1 MPAWEIMQNISVAQ
15 TIKRYAADLIMVLLL
30 LTVVGG
36 WYFNIFHNDIWFLRA
51 GLFFGLSLLLV
62 WRLCVHIQK
71 PWVRGI
77 VAVILVELLA
87 TYAAA
92 RLVSFYYQGES
103 FNEEFFFHF
112 SSQTMGFA
120 LGAFPGFVTLFF
132 IYVLVIGVCAWLSV
146 YAMKGRAFDNRTV
159 LILPGLALVL
169 AMDPDLF
176 RLANLSMQDANLN
189 RGLQLSTIDFDAT
202 GLNRNAIYKMSDDI
216 VAGKNV
222 VMIYLEGMERL
233 YSDEAVYPD
242 LTPFLNSLKGNAL
255 QFENIHQTRGATFT
269 VAGILSSQCGT
280 PLLFPSG
287 PGGNDVLKNGFLQ
300 EGFCFGDILNAAGY
314 RNVFMGGA
322 STRFAGKGTFLSAH
336 GYEEVLGLEE
346 LRPLMDDPGYLNNWG
361 LYDDTLLEL
370 AKGKFDELA
379 ANPEQPFNFTVLTVD
394 THPPDGTVSQSCTPY
409 PSIDNNIFHAVHCTD
424 QLIEK
429 FVTHIQQSPVWDNTV
444 VLMMSDHLHMRNT
457 GMEYYPEEY
466 DRRLFV
472 NILNAG
478 ISDIIET
485 PGTHMDVAP
494 TLLNL
499 MGVQH
504 QQAFLVGADLLAPE
518 TATRADPDVSGRREA
533 AIRYINTSLLSRIE
547 VGLCEVKPLYS
558 FADET
563 LRVAGREIE
572 LSLGGRPLDLN
583 TIGTSHAMM
592 TLVSKEGKVG
602 LTFPVNLDNLA
613 HVMYQFRTS
622 NFLLLTPSAKMQPLD
637 PRIGSYQGMGLL
649 FGNLENSFDVLQT
662 GISLDAGFEMNA
674 DCGDLLSKAEE
685 LSDLDS
691 IETLGKIC
699 NYTVPDGTEWAESE
713 GRIRLGSVAYADQRY
728 QAELMRDSK
737 GWYSVTN
744 LAPIPI
750 ADARLSQSLC
760 HAYYGNQEILIPGI
774 MTEDGPSS
782 MILNKIPGITLTFEL
797 GTVTPL
803 PEQD

>member
-1 MPAWEIMQNISVAQ
+1 MQNATVTD
-15 TIKRYAADLIMVLLL
+15 TIKRFSADLIMVLLL
-30 LTVVGG
+30 LTVAGG
-36 WYFNIFHNDIWFLRA
+36 WYFNIFHGDLWFLRA
-51 GLFFGLSLLLV
+51 ALFFGLSLLLV
-62 WRLCVHIQK
+62 WRLCVHIQNS
-71 PWVRGI
+71 WVRGI
-77 VAVILVELLA
+77 VAVLLVEALA
-87 TYAAA
+87 IYAAA

-112 SSQTMGFA
+112 SPETIGFA
-120 LGAFPGFVTLFF
+120 FGAFPGFVTLFF
-132 IYVLVIGVCAWLSV
+132 IYVGVMGVCAWLSV
-146 YAMKGRAFDNRTV
+146 YAMQGRAFDNRTV

-176 RLANLSMQDANLN
+176 RLANFSMQDANLN
-189 RGLQLSTIDFDAT
+189 RGLQLSTIDFEAT
-202 GLNRNAIYKMSDDI
+202 DLNRNAIYRMSEDI

-242 LTPFLNSLKGNAL
+242 LTPFMNSLKGNAL
-255 QFENIHQTRGATFT
+255 QFENIHQTRGTTFT

-300 EGFCFGDILNAAGY
+300 EGFCFGDILSAAGY

-346 LRPLMDDPGYLNNWG
+346 LKPLMDEPDYLNNWG

-370 AKGKFDELA
+370 AKDQFDELA
-379 ANPEQPFNFTVLTVD
+379 ANPDQPFNLTVLTVD
-394 THPPDGTVSQSCTPY
+394 THPPDGTVSKSCTPY
-409 PSIDNNIFHAVHCTD
+409 PAIDNNIFHAVHCTD
-424 QLIEK
+424 QLVEK
-429 FVTHIQQSPVWDNTV
+429 FITYLKQSPAWDNTV

-457 GMEYYPEEY
+457 GMDYYPEDY

-472 NILNAG
+472 NVLNAG
-478 ISDIIET
+478 VTDVVET

-494 TLLNL
+494 TLLQL

-504 QQAFLVGADLLAPE
+504 RQAFLVGADLLAPE
-518 TATRADPDVSGRREA
+518 TLNRPDPDVRGPREA

-547 VGLCEVKPLYS
+547 VGLCEVSPLYN
-558 FADET
+558 FAEKT

-572 LSLGGRPLDLN
+572 LSMGGRPMNLRNL
-583 TIGTSHAMM
+583 GTSHALM

-613 HVMYQFRTS
+613 YVMYQFRDS
-622 NFLLLTPSAKMQPLD
+622 NFLLLTPPEAISRLD
-637 PRIGSYQGMGLL
+637 PRVESYQGLGLL

-662 GISLDAGFEMNA
+662 DISLDIGFEGNA
-674 DCGDLLSKAEE
+674 DCGDLLSKAEQLGE
-685 LSDLDS
+685 LESV
-691 IETLGKIC
+691 ETLGQIC
-699 NYTVPDGTEWAESE
+699 NYTVPDDTQWSETE
-713 GRIRLGSVAYADQRY
+713 GRIRLASVAYANQRY
-728 QAELMRDSK
+728 QAELMRDNR
-737 GWYSVTN
+737 GWYAVTN
-744 LAPIPI
+744 LIPIPI
-750 ADARLSQSLC
+750 EDARLSQSLC

-774 MTEDGPSS
+774 KTEDGPSS
-782 MILNKIPGITLTFEL
+782 MILNKIPGVTLTFEL

-803 PEQD
+803 PQLD

>member
-1 MPAWEIMQNISVAQ
+1 MQNATVTD
-15 TIKRYAADLIMVLLL
+15 TIKRFSADLIMVLLL
-30 LTVVGG
+30 LTVAGG
-36 WYFNIFHNDIWFLRA
+36 WYFNIFHGDIWFLRA
-51 GLFFGLSLLLV
+51 ALFFGLSLLLI

-71 PWVRGI
+71 SWVRGI
-77 VAVILVELLA
+77 VAVILVETLA
-87 TYAAA
+87 IYAAA

-112 SSQTMGFA
+112 SPETIGFA
-120 LGAFPGFVTLFF
+120 FGAFPGFVTLFF
-132 IYVLVIGVCAWLSV
+132 IYVLVVGVCAWLSV
-146 YAMKGRAFDNRTV
+146 YAMQGRAFDNRTV
-159 LILPGLALVL
+159 LILPGLLLVL
-169 AMDPDLF
+169 VLDPDLF

-189 RGLQLSTIDFDAT
+189 RGLQLSTIDFEAT
-202 GLNRNAIYKMSDDI
+202 DLNRDAIYKMSEDI

-242 LTPFLNSLKGNAL
+242 LTPFINSLKGNAL
-255 QFENIHQTRGATFT
+255 QFENMHQTSGTTFT

-300 EGFCFGDILNAAGY
+300 EAFCFGDILNAAGY

-336 GYEEVLGLEE
+336 GYGEVLGLEE
-346 LRPLMDDPGYLNNWG
+346 LKPLMDEPDYLNNWG
-361 LYDDTLLEL
+361 LYDDNLLEL
-370 AKGKFDELA
+370 AKDKFDELA
-379 ANPEQPFNFTVLTVD
+379 ANPDQPFNLTVLTVD
-394 THPPDGTVSQSCTPY
+394 THPPDGTVSKSCTPY
-409 PSIDNNIFHAVHCTD
+409 PAIDNNIFHAVHCTD
-424 QLIEK
+424 QLVEK
-429 FVTHIQQSPVWDNTV
+429 FITHIQQSPAWDNTV

-457 GMEYYPEEY
+457 GMDYYPENY

-472 NILNAG
+472 NILNSG
-478 ISDIIET
+478 ITDVVET

-494 TLLNL
+494 TLLKL

-504 QQAFLVGADLLAPE
+504 RQAFLAGADLLAPE
-518 TATRADPDVSGRREA
+518 TVNRPDPAVRGSRNV

-547 VGLCEVKPLYS
+547 VGLCEVSPLYN
-558 FADET
+558 FADRT

-572 LSLGGRPLDLN
+572 LSMGGRPMNLRNL
-583 TIGTSHAMM
+583 GSSHALM
-592 TLVSKEGKVG
+592 TLVDKEGKVG

-613 HVMYQFRTS
+613 YVMYQFRES
-622 NFLLLTPSAKMQPLD
+622 NFLLLTPPEAIRNLD
-637 PRIGSYQGMGLL
+637 SRVEPYQGLGLL

-662 GISLDAGFEMNA
+662 DISLDAGFEVNA
-674 DCGDLLSKAEE
+674 DCGDLLSKAGQLGE
-685 LSDLDS
+685 LESV
-691 IETLGKIC
+691 ETLGQIC
-699 NYTVPDGTEWAESE
+699 NYTVPEGTEWLESE
-713 GRIRLGSVAYADQRY
+713 GRIRLGSVAYANQRY
-728 QAELMRDSK
+728 QAELMRDSR
-737 GWYSVTN
+737 GWYAVTN
-744 LAPIPI
+744 LIPIPM
-750 ADARLSQSLC
+750 ADARMSQSLC

-782 MILNKIPGITLTFEL
+782 MTLNKILGVTLTFEL